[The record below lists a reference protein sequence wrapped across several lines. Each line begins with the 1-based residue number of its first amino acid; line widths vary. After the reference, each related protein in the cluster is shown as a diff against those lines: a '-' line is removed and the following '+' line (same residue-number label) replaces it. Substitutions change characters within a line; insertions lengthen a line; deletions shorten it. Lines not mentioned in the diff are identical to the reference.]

1 MAGDNEMD
9 EILNDEAEQPTA
21 QQYEGDDISALAT
34 AKQRMAER
42 DAEYSA
48 AFAKAAE
55 KPEDKSAA
63 KRSAKPRSKPAAKA
77 ETKAET
83 KATKEVPSFAED
95 APAVERKAER
105 KPDMTAPIV
114 KAVEQ
119 KFRKVA
125 ADNAGAGDT
134 KFADVKG
141 GLRGLK
147 GGTEIP
153 ADDPKKDRAEYLSAW
168 KND

>member
-21 QQYEGDDISALAT
+21 QQYEGDDIGALAT

-55 KPEDKSAA
+55 KPESKPA
-63 KRSAKPRSKPAAKA
+63 KRAAKPRSKPESK
-77 ETKAET
+77 TS
-83 KATKEVPSFAED
+83 KEVPAFAED
-95 APAVERKAER
+95 APAVERKPE
-105 KPDMTAPIV
+105 MTAPAV
-114 KAVEQ
+114 KSVEQ
-119 KFRKVA
+119 KVRKVA

-153 ADDPKKDRAEYLSAW
+153 ADDPKKDRAEYLAAW
-168 KND
+168 KDD

>member
-1 MAGDNEMD
+1 MAGENMD
-9 EILNDEAEQPTA
+9 EILSDDAEQSTT
-21 QQYEGDDISALAT
+21 QQYEGDDIGALVT

-55 KPEDKSAA
+55 KPEDKPAA

-77 ETKAET
+77 EA
-83 KATKEVPSFAED
+83 KATKEVPAFAED

-119 KFRKVA
+119 KVRKVA
-125 ADNAGAGDT
+125 ADNAGAGDA

-153 ADDPKKDRAEYLSAW
+153 ADDPKKGRAEYLAAW
-168 KND
+168 KGD

>member
-21 QQYEGDDISALAT
+21 QQYEGDDIGALAT

-55 KPEDKSAA
+55 KPEDKPAA

-77 ETKAET
+77 ETKA
-83 KATKEVPSFAED
+83 TKEVPAFAED

-125 ADNAGAGDT
+125 ADNAGAGDA

-153 ADDPKKDRAEYLSAW
+153 DDDPKKDRAEYLSAW
-168 KND
+168 KDD

>member
-9 EILNDEAEQPTA
+9 EILSDDAEQSTT
-21 QQYEGDDISALAT
+21 QQYEGDDIGALAT

-55 KPEDKSAA
+55 KAAEKPKEKPA
-63 KRSAKPRSKPAAKA
+63 KRQAKPRSKPESK
-77 ETKAET
+77 EN
-83 KATKEVPSFAED
+83 KEVPAFAED
-95 APAVERKAER
+95 APATER
-105 KPDMTAPIV
+105 KPEMTAPAV

-119 KFRKVA
+119 KVRKVA
-125 ADNAGAGDT
+125 ADNAEAGNT
-134 KFADVKG
+134 KYADVKG

-147 GGTEIP
+147 GGSDLPEDGT
-153 ADDPKKDRAEYLSAW
+153 KKDRAEYLAAW
-168 KND
+168 KDR

>member
-9 EILNDEAEQPTA
+9 EILNEEAEQPTA
-21 QQYEGDDISALAT
+21 QQYEGDDIGALAT

-55 KPEDKSAA
+55 KPESKPA
-63 KRSAKPRSKPAAKA
+63 KRAAKPRSKPAAKA
-77 ETKAET
+77 ETKA
-83 KATKEVPSFAED
+83 TKEVPAFAED
-95 APAVERKAER
+95 APAVE
-105 KPDMTAPIV
+105 
-114 KAVEQ
+114 Q
-119 KFRKVA
+119 KVRKVA
-125 ADNAGAGDT
+125 ADNAGAGDA

-153 ADDPKKDRAEYLSAW
+153 DDDPKKDRAEYLAAW
-168 KND
+168 KDD

>member
-1 MAGDNEMD
+1 MAGENMD
-9 EILNDEAEQPTA
+9 EILSDDAEQSTT
-21 QQYEGDDISALAT
+21 QQYEGDDIGALAT

-55 KPEDKSAA
+55 KPESKPA
-63 KRSAKPRSKPAAKA
+63 KRAAKPRSKPESKA
-77 ETKAET
+77 S
-83 KATKEVPSFAED
+83 KEVPAFAED
-95 APAVERKAER
+95 APAVERKPE
-105 KPDMTAPIV
+105 MTAPAV
-114 KAVEQ
+114 KSVEQ
-119 KFRKVA
+119 KVRKVA

-153 ADDPKKDRAEYLSAW
+153 ADDPKKDRAEHLAAW
-168 KND
+168 KDD

>member
-55 KPEDKSAA
+55 KPEDKPAA

-77 ETKAET
+77 ETKA
-83 KATKEVPSFAED
+83 TKEVPAFAED
-95 APAVERKAER
+95 APAVERKAE
-105 KPDMTAPIV
+105 MTAPIT
-114 KAVEQ
+114 KAIEQ
-119 KFRKVA
+119 KVRKVA

-153 ADDPKKDRAEYLSAW
+153 ADDPKKDRAEYLAAW
-168 KND
+168 KDD

>member
-1 MAGDNEMD
+1 MAGDNEID

-21 QQYEGDDISALAT
+21 QQYEGDDIGALAT

-55 KPEDKSAA
+55 KPEDKPAA

-77 ETKAET
+77 ETKA
-83 KATKEVPSFAED
+83 TKEVPAFAED
-95 APAVERKAER
+95 APAVERKAE
-105 KPDMTAPIV
+105 MTAPIT
-114 KAVEQ
+114 KAIEQ
-119 KFRKVA
+119 KVRKVA
-125 ADNAGAGDT
+125 ADNAGAGDA

-153 ADDPKKDRAEYLSAW
+153 ADDPKKDRAEYLAAW
-168 KND
+168 KDD

>member
-9 EILNDEAEQPTA
+9 EILNNEAEQSPA

-55 KPEDKSAA
+55 KPEDKPAA

-77 ETKAET
+77 ETKA
-83 KATKEVPSFAED
+83 TKEVPAFAED

-105 KPDMTAPIV
+105 KPDMTAPIA
-114 KAVEQ
+114 KAIEQ
-119 KFRKVA
+119 KVRKVV

-153 ADDPKKDRAEYLSAW
+153 ADDPKKDRAEYLAAW
-168 KND
+168 KDD

>member
-1 MAGDNEMD
+1 MD

-55 KPEDKSAA
+55 KPEDKPAA

-77 ETKAET
+77 ETKA
-83 KATKEVPSFAED
+83 TKEVPAFAED

-153 ADDPKKDRAEYLSAW
+153 ADDPKKDRAEYLAAW
-168 KND
+168 KDD

>member
-21 QQYEGDDISALAT
+21 QQYEGDDLGALAT

-55 KPEDKSAA
+55 KPESKPA
-63 KRSAKPRSKPAAKA
+63 KRAAKPRSKPESKA
-77 ETKAET
+77 S
-83 KATKEVPSFAED
+83 KEVPAFAED
-95 APAVERKAER
+95 APAVERNPE
-105 KPDMTAPIV
+105 MTAPAV
-114 KAVEQ
+114 KSVEQ
-119 KFRKVA
+119 KVRKVA

-147 GGTEIP
+147 GGTEVP
-153 ADDPKKDRAEYLSAW
+153 ADDPKKDRAEYLAAW
-168 KND
+168 KDD

>member
-1 MAGDNEMD
+1 MAGDNKMG
-9 EILNDEAEQPTA
+9 EILNNEAEQSPA
-21 QQYEGDDISALAT
+21 QQYEGDDIGALAT

-55 KPEDKSAA
+55 KPESKPA
-63 KRSAKPRSKPAAKA
+63 KRAAKPRSKPESKA
-77 ETKAET
+77 S
-83 KATKEVPSFAED
+83 KEVPAFAED
-95 APAVERKAER
+95 APAVERKQE
-105 KPDMTAPIV
+105 MTAPAV
-114 KAVEQ
+114 KSVEQ
-119 KFRKVA
+119 KVRKVA

-153 ADDPKKDRAEYLSAW
+153 ADDPKKDRAEYLAAW
-168 KND
+168 KDD

>member
-9 EILNDEAEQPTA
+9 EILNDEAEQSPA
-21 QQYEGDDISALAT
+21 QQYEGDDIGALVT

-55 KPEDKSAA
+55 KPESKPA
-63 KRSAKPRSKPAAKA
+63 KRAAKPRSKPESKA
-77 ETKAET
+77 S
-83 KATKEVPSFAED
+83 KEVPAFAED
-95 APAVERKAER
+95 APATER
-105 KPDMTAPIV
+105 KPEMTAPVV
-114 KAVEQ
+114 KSVEQ
-119 KFRKVA
+119 KVRKVA

-153 ADDPKKDRAEYLSAW
+153 ADDPKKDRAEYLAAW
-168 KND
+168 KDD

>member
-1 MAGDNEMD
+1 MAGENMD
-9 EILNDEAEQPTA
+9 EILSDDAEQSTA
-21 QQYEGDDISALAT
+21 QQYEGDDIGALVT

-55 KPEDKSAA
+55 KPKEKPA
-63 KRSAKPRSKPAAKA
+63 KRQAKPRSKPESK
-77 ETKAET
+77 EN
-83 KATKEVPSFAED
+83 KEVPAFAED
-95 APAVERKAER
+95 APATER
-105 KPDMTAPIV
+105 KPEMTAPAV

-119 KFRKVA
+119 KVRKVA
-125 ADNAGAGDT
+125 SDNAEAGNT

-141 GLRGLK
+141 GLRSLK

-153 ADDPKKDRAEYLSAW
+153 ADDPKKDRAEYLAAW
-168 KND
+168 KDD

>member
-9 EILNDEAEQPTA
+9 EILNNEAEQSPA
-21 QQYEGDDISALAT
+21 QQYEGDDIGALAT

-55 KPEDKSAA
+55 KPEDKPAA

-77 ETKAET
+77 ETKA
-83 KATKEVPSFAED
+83 TKEVPAFAED
-95 APAVERKAER
+95 APAVERKAE
-105 KPDMTAPIV
+105 MTAPIT
-114 KAVEQ
+114 KAIEQ
-119 KFRKVA
+119 KVRKVA
-125 ADNAGAGDT
+125 ADNAGAGDA

-153 ADDPKKDRAEYLSAW
+153 ADDPKKDRAEYLAAW
-168 KND
+168 KDD

>member
-21 QQYEGDDISALAT
+21 QQYEGDDIGALAT

-55 KPEDKSAA
+55 KPEDKPAA

-77 ETKAET
+77 ETKA
-83 KATKEVPSFAED
+83 TKEVPAFAED

-105 KPDMTAPIV
+105 KPDMTAPIA
-114 KAVEQ
+114 KAIEQ

-125 ADNAGAGDT
+125 ADNAGAGDA

-153 ADDPKKDRAEYLSAW
+153 DDDPKKDRAEYLAAW
-168 KND
+168 KDD

>member
-21 QQYEGDDISALAT
+21 QQYEGDDIGALAT

-55 KPEDKSAA
+55 KPEDKPAA

-77 ETKAET
+77 ETKA
-83 KATKEVPSFAED
+83 TKEVPAFAED
-95 APAVERKAER
+95 APAVERKAE
-105 KPDMTAPIV
+105 MTAPIT
-114 KAVEQ
+114 KAIEQ
-119 KFRKVA
+119 KVRKVA
-125 ADNAGAGDT
+125 ADNAGAGDA

-153 ADDPKKDRAEYLSAW
+153 DDGPKKDRAEYLAAW
-168 KND
+168 KDD

>member
-77 ETKAET
+77 EA
-83 KATKEVPSFAED
+83 KATKEVPAFAED

-105 KPDMTAPIV
+105 KPDMTAPIA
-114 KAVEQ
+114 KAIEQ
-119 KFRKVA
+119 KVRKVV
-125 ADNAGAGDT
+125 ADNAGAGDA

-153 ADDPKKDRAEYLSAW
+153 DDDPKKDRAEYLAAW
-168 KND
+168 KDD

>member
-9 EILNDEAEQPTA
+9 EILSDDAEQSTT
-21 QQYEGDDISALAT
+21 QQYEGDDIGALAT

-55 KPEDKSAA
+55 KPESKPA
-63 KRSAKPRSKPAAKA
+63 KRAAKPRSKPESKA
-77 ETKAET
+77 S
-83 KATKEVPSFAED
+83 KEVPAFAED
-95 APAVERKAER
+95 APAVERKPE
-105 KPDMTAPIV
+105 MTAPAV
-114 KAVEQ
+114 KSIGQ
-119 KFRKVA
+119 KVRKVV

-153 ADDPKKDRAEYLSAW
+153 ADDPKKDRAEYLAAW
-168 KND
+168 KDD

>member
-21 QQYEGDDISALAT
+21 QQYEGDDIGALAT

-55 KPEDKSAA
+55 KPEDKPAA

-77 ETKAET
+77 EA
-83 KATKEVPSFAED
+83 KATKEVPAFAED

-105 KPDMTAPIV
+105 KPDMTAPIA
-114 KAVEQ
+114 KAIEQ

-125 ADNAGAGDT
+125 ADNAGAGDA

-153 ADDPKKDRAEYLSAW
+153 ADDPKKDRAEYLAAW
-168 KND
+168 KDD

>member
-9 EILNDEAEQPTA
+9 EILNDEAEQSPA
-21 QQYEGDDISALAT
+21 QQYEGDDIGALVT

-55 KPEDKSAA
+55 KPESKPA
-63 KRSAKPRSKPAAKA
+63 KRAAKPRSKPESKA
-77 ETKAET
+77 S
-83 KATKEVPSFAED
+83 KEVPAFAED
-95 APAVERKAER
+95 APATER
-105 KPDMTAPIV
+105 KPEMTAPAV
-114 KAVEQ
+114 KSVGQ
-119 KFRKVA
+119 KVRKVV

-153 ADDPKKDRAEYLSAW
+153 ADDPKKDRAEYLAAW
-168 KND
+168 KDD

>member
-9 EILNDEAEQPTA
+9 ETLNDEAEQPTA

-55 KPEDKSAA
+55 KPEDKPAA

-77 ETKAET
+77 EA
-83 KATKEVPSFAED
+83 KATKEVPAFAED
-95 APAVERKAER
+95 APAVE
-105 KPDMTAPIV
+105 
-114 KAVEQ
+114 Q
-119 KFRKVA
+119 KVRKVA
-125 ADNAGAGDT
+125 ADNAGAGDA

-153 ADDPKKDRAEYLSAW
+153 ADDPKKDRAEYLAAW
-168 KND
+168 KDD

>member
-77 ETKAET
+77 EA
-83 KATKEVPSFAED
+83 KATKEVPAFAED

-105 KPDMTAPIV
+105 KPDMTAPIA
-114 KAVEQ
+114 KAIEQ

-125 ADNAGAGDT
+125 ADNAGAGDA

-153 ADDPKKDRAEYLSAW
+153 DDDPKKDRAEYLAAW
-168 KND
+168 KDD

>member
-21 QQYEGDDISALAT
+21 QQYEGDDIGALAT

-55 KPEDKSAA
+55 KPEDKPAA

-77 ETKAET
+77 ETKA
-83 KATKEVPSFAED
+83 TKEVPAFAED
-95 APAVERKAER
+95 APAVERKAE
-105 KPDMTAPIV
+105 MTAPIT
-114 KAVEQ
+114 KAIEQ
-119 KFRKVA
+119 KVRKVA
-125 ADNAGAGDT
+125 ADNAGAGDA

-168 KND
+168 KDD

>member
-48 AFAKAAE
+48 AFSKAAE
-55 KPEDKSAA
+55 KPEDKPAA

-77 ETKAET
+77 ETKA
-83 KATKEVPSFAED
+83 TKEVPAFAED
-95 APAVERKAER
+95 APVVERKAER

-125 ADNAGAGDT
+125 ADNAEAGNT

-141 GLRGLK
+141 GLRSLK

-153 ADDPKKDRAEYLSAW
+153 ADDPKKDRAEYLAAW
-168 KND
+168 KDD

>member
-9 EILNDEAEQPTA
+9 EILNDEAEQSPA
-21 QQYEGDDISALAT
+21 QQYEGDDIGALAT

-55 KPEDKSAA
+55 KPESKPA
-63 KRSAKPRSKPAAKA
+63 KRAAKPRSKPESKA
-77 ETKAET
+77 S
-83 KATKEVPSFAED
+83 KEVPAFAED
-95 APAVERKAER
+95 APAVERKPE
-105 KPDMTAPIV
+105 MTAPAV

-119 KFRKVA
+119 KVRKVA
-125 ADNAGAGDT
+125 ADNAEAGNT

-141 GLRGLK
+141 GLRSLK

-153 ADDPKKDRAEYLSAW
+153 ADDPKKDRAEYLAAW
-168 KND
+168 KDD

>member
-9 EILNDEAEQPTA
+9 EILSDEAEQPTA
-21 QQYEGDDISALAT
+21 QQYEGDDIGALAT

-55 KPEDKSAA
+55 KPEDKPAA
-63 KRSAKPRSKPAAKA
+63 KRSAKPRSKPAAK
-77 ETKAET
+77 EET
-83 KATKEVPSFAED
+83 KATKEVPAFAED
-95 APAVERKAER
+95 APAAER

-125 ADNAGAGDT
+125 ADNAGAGDA

-153 ADDPKKDRAEYLSAW
+153 ADDPKKDRAEYLAAW
-168 KND
+168 KDD

>member
-21 QQYEGDDISALAT
+21 QQYEGDDIGALAT

-55 KPEDKSAA
+55 KPESKPA
-63 KRSAKPRSKPAAKA
+63 KRSAKPRSKPESKA
-77 ETKAET
+77 S
-83 KATKEVPSFAED
+83 KEVPAFAED
-95 APAVERKAER
+95 APAVERKPE
-105 KPDMTAPIV
+105 MTAPAV
-114 KAVEQ
+114 KSIGQ
-119 KFRKVA
+119 KVRKVA

-153 ADDPKKDRAEYLSAW
+153 ADDPKKDRAEYLAAW
-168 KND
+168 KDD

>member
-55 KPEDKSAA
+55 KPEDKPAA
-63 KRSAKPRSKPAAKA
+63 KRSAKPRSKPAAKS
-77 ETKAET
+77 ET
-83 KATKEVPSFAED
+83 KATKEVPAFAED

-125 ADNAGAGDT
+125 ADNAGAGDA

-153 ADDPKKDRAEYLSAW
+153 DDDPKKDRAEYLAAW
-168 KND
+168 KDD

>member
-21 QQYEGDDISALAT
+21 QQDEGDDISALAT

-48 AFAKAAE
+48 AFSKAAE
-55 KPEDKSAA
+55 KPEDKPAA
-63 KRSAKPRSKPAAKA
+63 KRSAKPRSKPDA
-77 ETKAET
+77 KAET
-83 KATKEVPSFAED
+83 KATKEVPAFAED
-95 APAVERKAER
+95 APAAER
-105 KPDMTAPIV
+105 KPDMTAPIA
-114 KAVEQ
+114 KAIEQ
-119 KFRKVA
+119 KVRKVV
-125 ADNAGAGDT
+125 ADNAGAGDA

-168 KND
+168 KDD

>member
-21 QQYEGDDISALAT
+21 QQYEGDDIGALAT

-55 KPEDKSAA
+55 KPEDKPAA

-77 ETKAET
+77 ETKA
-83 KATKEVPSFAED
+83 TKEVPAFAED

-105 KPDMTAPIV
+105 KPDMTAPIA
-114 KAVEQ
+114 KAIEQ
-119 KFRKVA
+119 KVRKVA
-125 ADNAGAGDT
+125 ADNAGAGDA

-168 KND
+168 KDD